1 MTKIAISKVKNLT
14 SMMSDISIRKFKN
27 STSKQKTYLGIA
39 LFLFLLQF
47 FMGGDTFYRYTDS
60 NYILIFSTIG
70 LLIALNRR
78 RKSKNFINEKKVFN
92 IIYSDY
98 NFSSYASLSLLSL
111 FYAILQGLFLGSGF
125 GFIFYAIGS
134 LFYGSINIFL
144 INTAGFFICIIFI
157 LLTRFFI
164 ECVSLLFNTVSDDR
178 TKIVN
183 K

>member
-1 MTKIAISKVKNLT
+1 
-14 SMMSDISIRKFKN
+14 MSNVSIRKIKKLSSRIFDFTILKFKN
-27 STSKQKTYLGIA
+27 STSKQKIYLGIA

-78 RKSKNFINEKKVFN
+78 RKSKNFINEKEVFN

-111 FYAILQGLFLGSGF
+111 FYAILQGLLLGTGIGFL
-125 GFIFYAIGS
+125 FYSVGC

-144 INTAGFFICIIFI
+144 INIAGFFICIIFI
-157 LLTRFFI
+157 LLTRFI
-164 ECVSLLFNTVSDDR
+164 VECVSLLFSLTEEKSNS
-178 TKIVN
+178 IN